1 MEADKGKLVCGWMRE
16 VGGSLNGNTRSCRC
30 CEVRI
35 QAVVDQNTILT
46 KDPMYTYQKP
56 KAKTVEIEIM

>member
-1 MEADKGKLVCGWMRE
+1 MR
-16 VGGSLNGNTRSCRC
+16 TRSCGC
-30 CEVRI
+30 CEARI

-56 KAKTVEIEIM
+56 KAKTVEIGIM